1 MFWHLIWQTSCV
13 TCPSGSG
20 YKTVLLIWK
29 ARSRKKPATLNASCS
44 APMKNT
50 LSAFFQVFAIKM
62 AILQTCL
69 YHAIMQKAE
78 SPTHFPKGGGRPH
91 RASQSPGST
100 AHLHSRTLLPSL
112 PLPKHATANF
122 PLLPHSS
129 RCFLSSAAVC
139 CFYKHIHAWFPQ
151 SHLTDLTEGAARG
164 ICRLQAENHSA
175 RFGTCDSW
183 LPLSDHPKIT
193 LKIKLFIL
201 ILFHLAFIPL
211 YS

>member
-50 LSAFFQVFAIKM
+50 QSAFFQVFAIKM
-62 AILQTCL
+62 AMLQTCL

-78 SPTHFPKGGGRPH
+78 SPTHLPKGGGRPH
-91 RASQSPGST
+91 RLTEHLRALAAQLIST
-100 AHLHSRTLLPSL
+100 AGHCCPACLSQNMPRPIFPSYLTLPDVFS
-112 PLPKHATANF
+112 P
-122 PLLPHSS
+122 
-129 RCFLSSAAVC
+129 VC

-164 ICRLQAENHSA
+164 ICSLQAENHSA

-193 LKIKLFIL
+193 LLFIL